1 MSETWS
7 SQETFRRQMARA
19 LEMRANGQTNATI
32 AAALRIPARLVN
44 ERFYRHDRKATAQP
58 VPVVV
63 VREIKPETAPE
74 VEDETVVWTAA
85 RKLAVARRVKAKW
98 CISHIADDLNGMP
111 GPRLSPRDVLVF
123 TGRISA

>member
-1 MSETWS
+1 
-7 SQETFRRQMARA
+7 MARA

-44 ERFYRHDRKATAQP
+44 ERFYRHDRKTTAQP
-58 VPVVV
+58 APVGV
-63 VREIKPETAPE
+63 VREIKPETTPE

-85 RKLAVARRVKAKW
+85 RKLAVARRVKARHCW
-98 CISHIADDLNGMP
+98 DHIASDLNQLP

-123 TGRISA
+123 TGRIAT